1 MHLLSIKILVNK
13 LMAGI
18 DEKDLKETLIKETA
32 ADTNYVSDVLTEC
45 RGLSVSRDQGDG
57 RRAVASSG
65 TEPLQHFPVFL
76 PVQIREY

>member
-45 RGLSVSRDQGDG
+45 RACLYPGIRAMVGGQWLHQEPSLSNISRCF
-57 RRAVASSG
+57 
-65 TEPLQHFPVFL
+65 FPY
-76 PVQIREY
+76 R